1 MSMTERAYVVGTAGH
16 VDHGKS
22 TLVRA
27 LTGIDPDRLAE
38 EKAREMTIDLGFAW
52 LTLPSG
58 QAVSIVDVPGHE
70 RFIKNMLAGV
80 GGIDAALL
88 VVAADEGPMPQTREH
103 LAILDLLGIDR
114 GIIVLTKADT
124 VDEEF
129 LELAA
134 EATREAVQG
143 TTLADAPLIATAA
156 TTGQGLDALKAA
168 LDALLAE
175 TPPRA
180 PHGRPRLPVD
190 RAFTISGFGTV
201 VTGTLLDGT
210 LAAGQEI
217 ELLPRG
223 IRGRVRG
230 VQTHQ
235 SKVSLA
241 LPGSRAAVNIG
252 GVAVEEVRRGDVLTP
267 PGWLMPTHLVD
278 VYLRM
283 TASAPPLEQNDPV
296 DLFVGASEVQG
307 RVTLLDADRL
317 DAGDAGWV
325 QLRLG
330 EPVAVVRGDRFILRR
345 PSPSETIGGG
355 IIVDTTP
362 RRHRRFH
369 AGTLERLESL
379 RRGTPEDLARQLL
392 ASGPRE
398 VREVIA
404 VMGLEPATAHPVIMA
419 LIGGGELLVLPP
431 VTDTLPPNAFLLM
444 ESGAAA
450 LAARLTA
457 LLANF
462 HTANPL
468 KRGMPR
474 EEAKS
479 RLGLAPRLF
488 DEFVAHLQRNG
499 GCRRGGERRCT
510 RAAAAGSCR
519 RAAAR
524 PACHRRCAARGPRAR
539 AVRAAGPRDAR
550 RRPGDAGRTRGGGEH
565 RARRG
570 GHRLSPRRIRPDGG
584 GNARPDRRA
593 RQRHTRPVPGRH
605 RHDAQVRPGGDGIPR
620 CPPDHPPRGR
630 YARARPR
637 RPRDRAPCRELTV
650 AMHVMSFGKA
660 ESPLPPF

>member
-1 MSMTERAYVVGTAGH
+1 MNGTNSSITHDTMERAYVVGTAGH

-58 QAVSIVDVPGHE
+58 QAVSVVDVPGHE

-103 LAILDLLGIDR
+103 LAILDLLGINR
-114 GIIVLTKADT
+114 GLIVLTKADT

-134 EATREAVQG
+134 EATREAVSG
-143 TTLADAPLIATAA
+143 TTLADAPLITTAA

-168 LDALLAE
+168 LDALLAD

-180 PHGRPRLPVD
+180 PHGHPRLPVD

-223 IRGRVRG
+223 VRGRVRG

-235 SKVSLA
+235 AKVSLA
-241 LPGSRAAVNIG
+241 LPGSRTAVNMSGI
-252 GVAVEEVRRGDVLTP
+252 AVEEVRRGDVLTT
-267 PGWLMPTHLVD
+267 PGWLVPTHLLD
-278 VYLRM
+278 VRLRM
-283 TASAPPLEQNDPV
+283 TAGAPVLEQNDPV

-317 DAGDAGWV
+317 EAGDEGWV
-325 QLRLG
+325 QLRLA
-330 EPVAVVRGDRFILRR
+330 ESVAVVRGDRFILRR

-355 IIVDTTP
+355 TVIDSAP

-379 RRGTPEDLARQLL
+379 KRGTPQDLARQLL
-392 ASGPRE
+392 VGGPHE
-398 VREVIA
+398 VRETITA
-404 VMGLEPATAHPVIMA
+404 MGLSPVAAEPILAA
-419 LIGGGELLVLPP
+419 LIDGGELVALHAEANAM
-431 VTDTLPPNAFLLM
+431 PPNAFLLL
-444 ESGAAA
+444 ESGAVAMEGRVIA
-450 LAARLTA
+450 M
-457 LLANF
+457 LANF
-462 HTANPL
+462 HVANPL

-488 DEFVAHLQRNG
+488 DEFVAYLHRKGSIVAEGGNG
-499 GCRRGGERRCT
+499 TPILRMPEHMVTLPPAQHAAADALLAALAKEPYTPPDPATLGIGGETLAVLAEEGRIVRVAEGIVFARDAYDRMVAQT
-510 RAAAAGSCR
+510 LALIDAHGSVTLAQFR
-519 RAAAR
+519 D
-524 PACHRRCAARGPRAR
+524 
-539 AVRAAGPRDAR
+539 AVGTSRKYAQAVMEYLDAR
-550 RRPGDAGRTRGGGEH
+550 RITRRAGDARLRGPL
-565 RARRG
+565 ARE
-570 GHRLSPRRIRPDGG
+570 I
-584 GNARPDRRA
+584 A
-593 RQRHTRPVPGRH
+593 
-605 RHDAQVRPGGDGIPR
+605 
-620 CPPDHPPRGR
+620 PPSER
-630 YARARPR
+630 
-637 RPRDRAPCRELTV
+637 
-650 AMHVMSFGKA
+650 
-660 ESPLPPF
+660 

>member
-1 MSMTERAYVVGTAGH
+1 MAMNAANSSGTNGATERAYVVGTAGH

-27 LTGIDPDRLAE
+27 LTGIDPDRLVE

-58 QAVSIVDVPGHE
+58 QVVSVVDVPGHE

-103 LAILDLLGIDR
+103 LAILDLLGINR
-114 GIIVLTKADT
+114 GVIVLTKADT

-129 LELAA
+129 LELAT
-134 EATREAVQG
+134 EATREATAG
-143 TTLADAPLIATAA
+143 TTLANAPLIATAA

-168 LDALLAE
+168 LDALLAD
-175 TPPRA
+175 TPPHA

-190 RAFTISGFGTV
+190 RAFTITGFGTV

-210 LAAGQEI
+210 LAAGQEV

-235 SKVSLA
+235 AKVPIA
-241 LPGSRAAVNIG
+241 LPGSRAAINIS
-252 GVAVEEVRRGDVLTP
+252 GVAVEDVRRGDVLTTP
-267 PGWLMPTHLVD
+267 AWLVPTHLLD
-278 VYLRM
+278 VWLRM
-283 TASAPPLEQNDPV
+283 TASAPALEQNDPV
-296 DLFVGASEVQG
+296 DLFIGASEVQG
-307 RVTLLDADRL
+307 RVTMLGGDRL
-317 DAGDAGWV
+317 EAGDKGWV
-325 QLRLG
+325 QLRLA

-355 IIVDTTP
+355 IVVDSAP

-369 AGTLERLESL
+369 ASTLERLESL
-379 RRGTPEDLARQLL
+379 KRGTPQDLARQLL
-392 ASGPRE
+392 ANGPRE

-404 VMGLEPATAHPVIMA
+404 AMGLEQEAARLILAA
-419 LIGGGELLVLPP
+419 LIGEGELLVLQPAAD
-431 VTDTLPPNAFLLM
+431 VLSPNAFLLL
-444 ESGAAA
+444 ESGAGAMESRMT
-450 LAARLTA
+450 L
-457 LLANF
+457 LLASF

-488 DEFVAHLQRNG
+488 DAFVAHLQKNG
-499 GCRRGGERRCT
+499 SIVAEGGSAPVLRMPGHAVTLPPTE
-510 RAAAAGSCR
+510 RAAADALLAALAGEPYAPPDPATLGVSPETLAVL
-519 RAAAR
+519 AAEGSIVRVAEGIIFSR
-524 PACHRRCAARGPRAR
+524 DAYDRMVMQTLALIDAHGSVTLAQFRDAIGTSRKYAQ
-539 AVRAAGPRDAR
+539 AVMEYLDAR
-550 RRPGDAGRTRGGGEH
+550 RITRRAGDARLRGPL
-565 RARRG
+565 AREIA
-570 GHRLSPRRIRPDGG
+570 P
-584 GNARPDRRA
+584 
-593 RQRHTRPVPGRH
+593 PVG
-605 RHDAQVRPGGDGIPR
+605 
-620 CPPDHPPRGR
+620 
-630 YARARPR
+630 
-637 RPRDRAPCRELTV
+637 
-650 AMHVMSFGKA
+650 
-660 ESPLPPF
+660 

>member
-1 MSMTERAYVVGTAGH
+1 MNTANSSEMNGVVERAYVVGTAGH

-114 GIIVLTKADT
+114 GLIVLTKADM

-134 EATREAVQG
+134 EATREAVAG
-143 TTLADAPLIATAA
+143 TTLADAPLIVTAA
-156 TTGQGLDALKAA
+156 TTGQGSDALKAA
-168 LDALLAE
+168 LDALLAG

-190 RAFTISGFGTV
+190 RAFTIAGFGTV

-235 SKVSLA
+235 AKVSLA
-241 LPGSRAAVNIG
+241 LPGSRTAVNIS

-267 PGWLMPTHLVD
+267 PGWLVPTHLLD
-278 VYLRM
+278 VRVRM
-283 TASAPPLEQNDPV
+283 TATAPALEQNDPV

-307 RVTLLDADRL
+307 RATLLGADRL
-317 DAGDAGWV
+317 GPGDEGWV
-325 QLRLG
+325 QLRLA

-355 IIVDTTP
+355 IVVDSAP

-369 AGTLERLESL
+369 AATLERLESL
-379 RRGTPEDLARQLL
+379 QRGTPQDLARQLL
-392 ASGPRE
+392 ANGPRE

-404 VMGLEPATAHPVIMA
+404 ATGLEREAAYPILAG
-419 LIGGGELLVLPP
+419 LIGGGELLLLQPGV
-431 VTDTLPPNAFLLM
+431 DALPPNAFLLL
-444 ESGAAA
+444 ESGASAMESRMT
-450 LAARLTA
+450 L

-462 HTANPL
+462 HMANPL

-488 DEFVAHLQRNG
+488 DEFVAHLHRKGSIVAEAGSGAPILHMPEHAVALPPAQ
-499 GCRRGGERRCT
+499 
-510 RAAAAGSCR
+510 RAAADALLAALAKEPYAPPDPATLGVGPETLTVLADEGSIVR
-519 RAAAR
+519 VAEGIVFAR
-524 PACHRRCAARGPRAR
+524 DAYDRMVAQTLALIDAHGSVTLAQFRD
-539 AVRAAGPRDAR
+539 AVGTSRKYAQAMMEYLDAR
-550 RRPGDAGRTRGGGEH
+550 RITRRAGDARLRGPM
-565 RARRG
+565 ARE
-570 GHRLSPRRIRPDGG
+570 I
-584 GNARPDRRA
+584 
-593 RQRHTRPVPGRH
+593 VPLVG
-605 RHDAQVRPGGDGIPR
+605 
-620 CPPDHPPRGR
+620 
-630 YARARPR
+630 
-637 RPRDRAPCRELTV
+637 
-650 AMHVMSFGKA
+650 
-660 ESPLPPF
+660 

>member
-143 TTLADAPLIATAA
+143 TTLAHAPLIATAA

-168 LDALLAE
+168 LDTLLAE

-241 LPGSRAAVNIG
+241 LPGSRAAVNISG
-252 GVAVEEVRRGDVLTP
+252 IAVEEVRRGDVLTP
-267 PGWLMPTHLVD
+267 PGWLLPTHLVD
-278 VYLRM
+278 VWLRM

-325 QLRLG
+325 QLRLA

-355 IIVDTTP
+355 IVVDTAP

-392 ASGPRE
+392 VGGPRE
-398 VREVIA
+398 VREVVA
-404 VMGLEPATAHPVIMA
+404 AMGLEPTAAHPVIMA
-419 LIGGGELLVLPP
+419 LIGGGELLALPP
-431 VTDTLPPNAFLLM
+431 VTDTLPPNAFLMM

-450 LAARLTA
+450 LASRLAA

-488 DEFVAHLQRNG
+488 DEFVAHLQRMGSVVAEASG
-499 GCRRGGERRCT
+499 GVPVLRLPGHVVALPPSQ
-510 RAAAAGSCR
+510 RAAADALLAALAREPFAPPDPATLGVGPETLAVLAEEGSIVRVAEGIAFSREAYDRMVAETLALIDTHGSVTLAQFRDAIGTTRKYAQAVMEYLDGR
-519 RAAAR
+519 RITRRVGDTRVRGPAAR
-524 PACHRRCAARGPRAR
+524 EIAPRA
-539 AVRAAGPRDAR
+539 
-550 RRPGDAGRTRGGGEH
+550 E
-565 RARRG
+565 
-570 GHRLSPRRIRPDGG
+570 
-584 GNARPDRRA
+584 
-593 RQRHTRPVPGRH
+593 
-605 RHDAQVRPGGDGIPR
+605 
-620 CPPDHPPRGR
+620 
-630 YARARPR
+630 
-637 RPRDRAPCRELTV
+637 
-650 AMHVMSFGKA
+650 
-660 ESPLPPF
+660 

>member
-1 MSMTERAYVVGTAGH
+1 MNAANSSGTNGATERAYVVGTAGH

-58 QAVSIVDVPGHE
+58 QVVSVVDVPGHE

-103 LAILDLLGIDR
+103 LAILDLLGINR
-114 GIIVLTKADT
+114 GVIVLTKADT

-129 LELAA
+129 LELAT
-134 EATREAVQG
+134 EATREATAG
-143 TTLADAPLIATAA
+143 TTLANAPLIATAA

-168 LDALLAE
+168 LDALLAN
-175 TPPRA
+175 TPPHA

-190 RAFTISGFGTV
+190 RAFTITGFGTV

-210 LAAGQEI
+210 LAAGQEV

-235 SKVSLA
+235 AKVPIA
-241 LPGSRAAVNIG
+241 LPGSRAAVNIS
-252 GVAVEEVRRGDVLTP
+252 GVAVEDVRRGDVLTL
-267 PGWLMPTHLVD
+267 PGWLVPTHLLD
-278 VYLRM
+278 VRLRM
-283 TASAPPLEQNDPV
+283 TASAPVLEQNDPI
-296 DLFVGASEVQG
+296 DLFIGASEVQG
-307 RVTLLDADRL
+307 RVTLLGANRL
-317 DAGDAGWV
+317 EAGDEGWV
-325 QLRLG
+325 QLRLA

-355 IIVDTTP
+355 MVVDSAP

-369 AGTLERLESL
+369 AAKLERLESL
-379 RRGTPEDLARQLL
+379 KRGTPQDLARQLL
-392 ASGPRE
+392 ANGPRE

-404 VMGLEPATAHPVIMA
+404 AMGLEQEAARPILAA
-419 LIGGGELLVLPP
+419 LIGEGEILVLQPAAD
-431 VTDTLPPNAFLLM
+431 VLSPNAFLLL
-444 ESGAAA
+444 ESGAGAMESRMT
-450 LAARLTA
+450 L
-457 LLANF
+457 LLASF

-488 DEFVAHLQRNG
+488 DAFVAHLQKNG
-499 GCRRGGERRCT
+499 SIVAEGGSAPVLRMPGHMVTLPPAERAT
-510 RAAAAGSCR
+510 ADALLAALAGEPYAPPDPATFGVGPETLAVLAAEGSIVR
-519 RAAAR
+519 VAEGIIFSRDAYDRMVLQTLALIDAHGSVTLAQFR
-524 PACHRRCAARGPRAR
+524 D
-539 AVRAAGPRDAR
+539 AVGTSRKYAQAVMEYLDAR
-550 RRPGDAGRTRGGGEH
+550 RITRRAGDARLRGPL
-565 RARRG
+565 ARE
-570 GHRLSPRRIRPDGG
+570 I
-584 GNARPDRRA
+584 A
-593 RQRHTRPVPGRH
+593 
-605 RHDAQVRPGGDGIPR
+605 
-620 CPPDHPPRGR
+620 PPAG
-630 YARARPR
+630 
-637 RPRDRAPCRELTV
+637 
-650 AMHVMSFGKA
+650 
-660 ESPLPPF
+660 